1 MQIVPRKRKAGY
13 PPKQS
18 VPPITKPVTYR
29 PKDMLIEHTNN
40 FIEESSLRKKV
51 DRGTADLREMES
63 NLL

>member
-1 MQIVPRKRKAGY
+1 MQIVPGKRKAGY

-29 PKDMLIEHTNN
+29 LKDMLIEHTNN
-40 FIEESSLRKKV
+40 FIEVSSLREKV
-51 DRGTADLREMES
+51 DYCTANLIEMDS